1 MACRNGA
8 GRCAPI
14 GAAIRICMIRS
25 SAIRVKLDQRGGIV
39 EGKEMAENPRG
50 LNAASG
56 GLDRREFL
64 GRMCQSAA
72 AVIALGARRAFAD
85 GDPIVETTSGK
96 IRGVSGGTVQVF
108 KGVSYGASTAGANR
122 FMPPHPPEPWS
133 GIRDAVAYA
142 GHAPQWP
149 STTARR
155 AELKT
160 LLGQPD
166 TTPTGEECL
175 TLNLWTP
182 GLDGGAKRPVMVW
195 LHGGGMAYGSANR
208 ALYDGTNLAR
218 RDDVVVVGVN
228 HRLNVFGFLHLA
240 DIGGE
245 AYSHSGNAGM
255 LDLVAALRWVHDN
268 IDRFGGDPGNVAI
281 FGESG
286 GGGKV
291 STLLAMPAARGLF
304 HRAIIQSGAAIRL
317 STRDRANALAE
328 GVLKELGLGKNEC
341 DRLQSVPVERLI
353 AALTPAQQA
362 VGPSPR
368 PMLDRYVFGP
378 VVDGADLP
386 AHPFDPAAP
395 AVSDDIPLVIGNTK
409 DEASLF
415 LVGDDKVW
423 SGTLTEAELK
433 ARVAR
438 VAGADTDRVL
448 ELYRA
453 RDPKANPAELL
464 IAASTGGNFWIRSVM
479 LAERKAARN
488 RAPVYFYA
496 FNWATPA
503 FGGRLKSHH
512 AIDLP
517 FTFDTVDTADTSA
530 GFPGAQQ
537 LGDAMSATWAAFARN
552 GTPDNAAIPHWPAYT
567 LADRATLVLDTT
579 CRVDNDP
586 GRDARLLWGG
596 IAQA

>member
-1 MACRNGA
+1 MAA
-8 GRCAPI
+8 
-14 GAAIRICMIRS
+14 
-25 SAIRVKLDQRGGIV
+25 
-39 EGKEMAENPRG
+39 NPRG
-50 LNAASG
+50 LNAAPA

-64 GRMCQSAA
+64 ARMSQSAGA
-72 AVIALGARRAFAD
+72 FIALGARRAFAE
-85 GDPIVETTSGK
+85 GGPIVETTSGK
-96 IRGVSGGTVQVF
+96 IRGVSDGTVQAF
-108 KGVSYGASTAGANR
+108 KGVPYGASTAGANR
-122 FMPPHPPEPWS
+122 FMPPRAPEPWT
-133 GIRDAVAYA
+133 GIRDTVAYA

-149 STTARR
+149 STAPRR
-155 AELKT
+155 PELKT
-160 LLGQPD
+160 LLGQSD
-166 TTPTGEECL
+166 TTPTGEDCL
-175 TLNLWTP
+175 TLNLWAP
-182 GLDGGAKRPVMVW
+182 RLDGGAKRPVMVW

-208 ALYDGTNLAR
+208 PLYDGTNLAR
-218 RDDVVVVGVN
+218 RGDVVVVGVN
-228 HRLNVFGFLHLA
+228 HRLNVFGFLHL
-240 DIGGE
+240 GGE
-245 AYSHSGNAGM
+245 PYSHSGNAGM

-268 IDRFGGDPGNVAI
+268 IDRFGGDPGNVTI

-328 GVLKELGLGKNEC
+328 AVLKELGLGKNDR

-353 AALTPAQQA
+353 AALMPAQQA
-362 VGPSPR
+362 VGPSAR
-368 PMLDRYVFGP
+368 PMLDRYAFGP
-378 VVDGADLP
+378 VVDGADIP

-415 LVGDDKVW
+415 LVGDDMVW
-423 SGTLTEAELK
+423 NETLTEAELK

-464 IAASTGGNFWIRSVM
+464 IAASTGGNFWVRSVM
-479 LAERKAARN
+479 LAERKVARN

-517 FTFDTVDTADTSA
+517 FTFDTVDAADTSA

>member
-1 MACRNGA
+1 MAA
-8 GRCAPI
+8 
-14 GAAIRICMIRS
+14 
-25 SAIRVKLDQRGGIV
+25 
-39 EGKEMAENPRG
+39 NPRG
-50 LNAASG
+50 INAASG

-64 GRMCQSAA
+64 ACMSQTAG
-72 AVIALGARRAFAD
+72 AVIALGARRAFAE

-96 IRGVSGGTVQVF
+96 IRGVSGGAVQVF
-108 KGVSYGASTAGANR
+108 KGVPYGASTAGKNR
-122 FMPPHPPEPWS
+122 FMPPRPPEPWT
-133 GIRDAVAYA
+133 GIRDAVAYS

-149 STTARR
+149 STAPRR
-155 AELKT
+155 PELKT

-166 TTPTGEECL
+166 TTPTGEDCL

-208 ALYDGTNLAR
+208 ALYDGTNLAW
-218 RDDVVVVGVN
+218 RDDVVVVSVN

-245 AYSHSGNAGM
+245 PYSHSGNAGM

-268 IDRFGGDPGNVAI
+268 IDRFGGDPGNVTI

-291 STLLAMPAARGLF
+291 STLLAMPGAKGLF

-317 STRDRANALAE
+317 STRERANALAE
-328 GVLKELGLGKNEC
+328 AVLKELGLGKNEC
-341 DRLQSVPVERLI
+341 ARLQSVPIERLI

-362 VGPSPR
+362 VGPSAR

-415 LVGDDKVW
+415 LVGDDEVW
-423 SGTLTEAELK
+423 NGTLTEAELK

-438 VAGADTDRVL
+438 IAGADTDRVL

-453 RDPKANPAELL
+453 RDPKANPTELL
-464 IAASTGGNFWIRSVM
+464 IAALTGGNFWVRSVM
-479 LAERKAARN
+479 LAERKVARN

-496 FNWATPA
+496 FNWSTPA

-517 FTFDTVDTADTSA
+517 FTFDTVDAAETSA

-567 LADRATLVLDTT
+567 LADRATMVLDAT

>member
-1 MACRNGA
+1 M
-8 GRCAPI
+8 
-14 GAAIRICMIRS
+14 
-25 SAIRVKLDQRGGIV
+25 
-39 EGKEMAENPRG
+39 
-50 LNAASG
+50 
-56 GLDRREFL
+56 
-64 GRMCQSAA
+64 
-72 AVIALGARRAFAD
+72 
-85 GDPIVETTSGK
+85 
-96 IRGVSGGTVQVF
+96 
-108 KGVSYGASTAGANR
+108 
-122 FMPPHPPEPWS
+122 
-133 GIRDAVAYA
+133 
-142 GHAPQWP
+142 
-149 STTARR
+149 
-155 AELKT
+155 
-160 LLGQPD
+160 
-166 TTPTGEECL
+166 
-175 TLNLWTP
+175 
-182 GLDGGAKRPVMVW
+182 
-195 LHGGGMAYGSANR
+195 
-208 ALYDGTNLAR
+208 
-218 RDDVVVVGVN
+218 
-228 HRLNVFGFLHLA
+228 
-240 DIGGE
+240 
-245 AYSHSGNAGM
+245 
-255 LDLVAALRWVHDN
+255 
-268 IDRFGGDPGNVAI
+268 
-281 FGESG
+281 
-286 GGGKV
+286 
-291 STLLAMPAARGLF
+291 
-304 HRAIIQSGAAIRL
+304 
-317 STRDRANALAE
+317 
-328 GVLKELGLGKNEC
+328 LKELGLGKNEC

-362 VGPSPR
+362 VGPSAR

-415 LVGDDKVW
+415 LVGDDEVW
-423 SGTLTEAELK
+423 NGTLTEAELK

-438 VAGADTDRVL
+438 LAGADTDRVL

-453 RDPKANPAELL
+453 RDPKANPAEQL
-464 IAASTGGNFWIRSVM
+464 IAALTGGNFWVRSVM
-479 LAERKAARN
+479 LAERKVARN

-517 FTFDTVDTADTSA
+517 FTFDTVDAADTSA

>member
-1 MACRNGA
+1 MAA
-8 GRCAPI
+8 
-14 GAAIRICMIRS
+14 
-25 SAIRVKLDQRGGIV
+25 
-39 EGKEMAENPRG
+39 NPRG
-50 LNAASG
+50 INAASG

-64 GRMCQSAA
+64 GRMCQSAG

-96 IRGVSGGTVQVF
+96 IRGLSGGTVQVF
-108 KGVSYGASTAGANR
+108 KGVPYGASAAGANR
-122 FMPPHPPEPWS
+122 FMPPRPPEPWT
-133 GIRDAVAYA
+133 GIRDTVAYA

-166 TTPTGEECL
+166 TTPTGEDCL

-182 GLDGGAKRPVMVW
+182 GFDGGAKRPVMVW

-208 ALYDGTNLAR
+208 ALYDGANLAR
-218 RDDVVVVGVN
+218 RGDVLVVSVN

-255 LDLVAALRWVHDN
+255 LDLVAALRWVRDN
-268 IDRFGGDPGNVAI
+268 IDRFGGDPGNVTI

-317 STRDRANALAE
+317 STRDRATALAE

-341 DRLQSVPVERLI
+341 EWLQSVPVERLI

-378 VVDGADLP
+378 FVDGADLP

-395 AVSDDIPLVIGNTK
+395 VVSDDIPLVIGNTE

-415 LVGDDKVW
+415 LVGDDGVW

-438 VAGADTDRVL
+438 LAGADTDRVL

-464 IAASTGGNFWIRSVM
+464 IAASTGGHFWVRSVM
-479 LAERKAARN
+479 LAERKVARN

-517 FTFDTVDTADTSA
+517 FTFDTVDAADTSA

-567 LADRATLVLDTT
+567 LPDRATLVLDTT